1 MKKKQILAI
10 VMTIMLSMGSV
21 MPTMA
26 EDMSAASLAESE
38 DTIDQTDE
46 GVQETNNEDVQ
57 PDEAAVSEATNE
69 QDTEDADTQQTET
82 QDADA
87 KMLKPHTVESV
98 QTQDAS
104 EATPLTIGETF
115 EIGDYTY
122 EVIGDKEVKL
132 SDYSPFTEDGD
143 IVVPTTV
150 DYNGITYNVTTIG
163 SELWGWDNVTSFTM
177 SEGITTIEKGAFEKY
192 PNLTTINFPSTL
204 KDYTGR
210 YMPALS
216 KMTIPD
222 NSPYF
227 TLKDGVLYNKDMTK
241 LVQYPGNMPGDTYTI
256 PSSVT
261 TIGDSSLSGVQNLIN
276 FNIPGTVQII
286 EDNAINMSPGIVN
299 ATVDNGVKTIQLGNF
314 AYCDG
319 LESLTIN
326 SPCTL
331 GQGVVSACKNL
342 KKITLG
348 ADARVVSIDVFSDL
362 PSMEEYVVGD
372 MCSEWSAKDG
382 VLYRGNFLIAYP
394 ACKADETFVVPDNV
408 TEVTQESFVQIRN
421 LKTLIINPTAYLSS
435 GCILDPSNPLDIYL
449 RSTDSVS
456 FDEGYTIF
464 DLPAGSHIYVANQ
477 TIADKLLANPSLVSD
492 GSGTGFVEI
501 KTIPATAIE
510 LTSSDITMEKG
521 KTSQAK
527 ATLTPYYSNETV
539 SWSSSDQSVVKVDAS
554 GKITAVSKGTA
565 TITATASGQTATT
578 KVTVTEPSVPLKGI
592 SLNKTST
599 SLKKGGRDTLSVSYN
614 PDNTTESKSVTWS
627 SSDSKIATVSDGKIT
642 AIAPGTAVIT
652 AKVGN
657 HTATCKVTVTVPMTS
672 IELNKTSASINK
684 GKTIA
689 LSVTCSPADTT
700 DSKTVSWTSSNNN
713 VATVSSTG
721 VVTGKGAGTATI
733 TGKVGNYTA
742 TCKVTVNV
750 PMTGIKLDKTSI
762 TLEKGKSTMLK
773 VTAVPSDTTE
783 KLAATWISSDKKVA
797 TVNTDGTVT
806 GKEPGT
812 ATITAKSGDF
822 TETCKV
828 TVPKATTPVKEPG
841 MDTLLVRR
849 GNTYY
854 FKYSLSNGEA
864 DLTIHYGWANDQIL
878 VGDWDGDGVDSLC
891 VRRGNTYYFK
901 NSLASGPADN
911 VIHYGRAND
920 TILAG
925 DWNGNG
931 KDTLCVRRG
940 NEYHVKNSISSG
952 VADSVIHYGRGN
964 DQILA
969 GDWNGDGKD
978 TLCVR
983 RGNEYHFKNSISSGV
998 ADSII
1003 HYGRGNDQILAG
1015 DWNGDNKDTLCVRR
1029 GNEYHIKN
1037 NITSG
1042 PADKVVL
1049 YGRTN
1054 DITYAGTWKL

>member
-21 MPTMA
+21 MPAMA
-26 EDMSAASLAESE
+26 EDMPAASLAESE

-57 PDEAAVSEATNE
+57 PDEAAGSEATNE
-69 QDTEDADTQQTET
+69 QDTEDAYTQQTET

-87 KMLKPHTVESV
+87 KTLKSQTVESV
-98 QTQDAS
+98 RPQDVS
-104 EATPLTIGETF
+104 EANPLAVGETF

-132 SDYSPFTEDGD
+132 SDYNFASSVGD
-143 IVVPTTV
+143 VAVPGSI
-150 DYNGITYNVTTIG
+150 DYDDVSYNVTTIG
-163 SELWGWDNVTSFTM
+163 SELHGWMNVTSFTM

-216 KMTIPD
+216 KMTMPD
-222 NSPYF
+222 NSSYF
-227 TLKDGVLYNKDMTK
+227 TLKDGVLYNKNMTK

-261 TIGDSSLSGVQNLIN
+261 TIGDSSLSGVQNLTN

-331 GQGVVSACKNL
+331 GQGAISSCKNL

-348 ADARVVSIDVFSDL
+348 ADIQVISIEVFSDL
-362 PSMEEYVVGD
+362 VSMEEYIVKDNCTV
-372 MCSEWSAKDG
+372 WSSNDG
-382 VLYRGNFLIAYP
+382 VLYKGNLLVAYP
-394 ACKADETFVVPDNV
+394 ACKVGDTYIVPENTTSV
-408 TEVTQESFVQIRN
+408 MQYSFHLIKN
-421 LKTLIINPTAYLSS
+421 LKTIIINPNDYLIS
-435 GCILDPSNPLDIYL
+435 GCVVDPVNPVDIYL
-449 RSTDSVS
+449 RDTRTVNYDQNCTVFS
-456 FDEGYTIF
+456 
-464 DLPAGSHIYVANQ
+464 LPQGSHIYVANQ
-477 TIADKLLANPSLVSD
+477 KIADTLLSEPRLVS
-492 GSGTGFVEI
+492 GNSGAGFVEV

-510 LTSSDITMEKG
+510 LTSSDNTLEKG

-539 SWSSSDQSVVKVDAS
+539 AWSSSDDTIAKVDAN
-554 GKITAVSKGTA
+554 GNITAVAKGTA

-578 KVTVTEPSVPLKGI
+578 KVTVTEPEVPLKGI
-592 SLNKTST
+592 SLNKAST
-599 SLKKGGRDTLSVSYN
+599 SLKKGGSDTLSVSYN

-627 SSDSKIATVSDGKIT
+627 SSDSKIATISDGKIT

-657 HTATCKVTVTVPMTS
+657 HMATCKVTVTVPMTS

-700 DSKTVSWTSSNNN
+700 DSKAVSWTSSNNN

-783 KLAATWISSDKKVA
+783 KLAATWTSSDKKVA

-822 TETCKV
+822 TKTCKV
-828 TVPKATTPVKEPG
+828 TVPKATTPVKESG

-864 DLTIHYGWANDQIL
+864 DLTIHYGWVNDQIL

-925 DWNGNG
+925 DWNGDG

-952 VADSVIHYGRGN
+952 VADSIIHYGRGN

-1003 HYGRGNDQILAG
+1003 HYGRANDQILAG

-1054 DITYAGTWKL
+1054 DITYTGTWKL